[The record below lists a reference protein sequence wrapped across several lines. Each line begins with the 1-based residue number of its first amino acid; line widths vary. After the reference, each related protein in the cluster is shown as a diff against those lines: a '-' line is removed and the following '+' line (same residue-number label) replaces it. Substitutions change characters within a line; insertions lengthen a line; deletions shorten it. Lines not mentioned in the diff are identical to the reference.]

1 MESTFG
7 QNQIALFLFVS
18 IQGYRDVYLFRK
30 YSFSGKAR
38 IPFRCAVHTA
48 DTGTIMSSIDS
59 AGATP
64 SYFRAR
70 SLAQDEIPIIDIA
83 GLVEGRRGA
92 LEQVAEQIVDASRRI
107 GFFYVS
113 GHGIAP
119 QLIDKAT
126 AAMRD
131 YFALPSPVKA
141 KSPVNTSQRGWMA
154 AGVARLEG
162 SKTHDL
168 KEIFFWGPERWVAKF
183 DGLRGKDP
191 LIAQNVWPDDDFPA
205 LRRDLLP
212 YYDAAQRV
220 GRKLLSAIAVGLE
233 QDADFFESRYQSPL
247 ARGQLVYY
255 PPSTDIDEQEERFG
269 SAPHTDFGVL
279 TLLLQDHNGG
289 LQVRNRQGEWVEAR
303 PVEGTLVCNIGDLL
317 NRWSNEYLSS
327 NLHRVMNRSGNERHS
342 LVVFFDPDPDA
353 IIDPA
358 ELGFPEGRDKY
369 PAVSTSEY
377 IHSKNKKNFAHYA
390 NSTATKQS

>member
-1 MESTFG
+1 
-7 QNQIALFLFVS
+7 
-18 IQGYRDVYLFRK
+18 
-30 YSFSGKAR
+30 
-38 IPFRCAVHTA
+38 
-48 DTGTIMSSIDS
+48 MSSSDS
-59 AGATP
+59 TGSSA

-70 SLAQDEIPIIDIA
+70 SLAQDAIPIIDIA
-83 GLVEGRRGA
+83 GLIEGKSGA

-107 GFFYVS
+107 GFFYVC

-119 QLIDKAT
+119 ELIRKAT

-131 YFALPSPVKA
+131 YFALPLSVKA
-141 KSPVNTSQRGWMA
+141 KGPVNTSQRGWMA

-168 KEIFFWGPERWVAKF
+168 KEIFFWGPERWAARF

-191 LIAQNVWPDDDFPA
+191 LIAQNAWPDEDFPV

-212 YYDAAQRV
+212 YYDAVQDV
-220 GRKLLSAIAVGLE
+220 GRKLLSAIAVGLK
-233 QDADFFESRYQSPL
+233 QNADFFEGRYQSPL

-255 PPSTDIDEQEERFG
+255 PPSTEVDEREERFG

-289 LQVRNRQGEWVEAR
+289 LQVRNRQGEWVEAT

-317 NRWSNEYLSS
+317 NRWSNEFLSS
-327 NLHRVMNRSGNERHS
+327 SPHRVMNRSGNERHS

-358 ELGFPEGRDKY
+358 DLGFPAGRDKY
-369 PAVSTSEY
+369 PPVFTSEY
-377 IHSKNKKNFAHYA
+377 IHSKNRRNFAHYA
-390 NSTATKQS
+390 NSTDTRQS